1 MYEVWERIHG
11 LKDFFLLEN
20 CLRLLFG
27 SDWLRYREK
36 KGERRSRENEKK
48 QGAIK
53 EEREVN
59 HDCDKTKSRIRIIYI
74 KGERLYVISYKRD
87 G

>member
-1 MYEVWERIHG
+1 M
-11 LKDFFLLEN
+11 
-20 CLRLLFG
+20 FG

-53 EEREVN
+53 EEREFN